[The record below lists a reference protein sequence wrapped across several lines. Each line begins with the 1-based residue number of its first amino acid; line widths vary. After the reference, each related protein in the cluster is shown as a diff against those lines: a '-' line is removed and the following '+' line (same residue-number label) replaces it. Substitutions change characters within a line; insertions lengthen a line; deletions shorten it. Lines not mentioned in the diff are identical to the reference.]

1 MKHYTTFDRINTVST
16 PSAQNT
22 TLCADVNGQFNAI
35 DSKVSACM
43 SLTSLSDFDKIV
55 IDLLF
60 TNGLRISE
68 VLQIH
73 SSNIDAR
80 GNVFIKGLKGSN
92 DRLAQVTY
100 MRQQLL
106 SLRSAGCRL
115 FEYNSRFYYYR
126 LFKKL
131 GLYIS
136 YGHNENRAVTHSLR
150 HAYIYSVQSLANNI
164 DSTALIVG
172 HKNSKSTNHYYSK
185 DAKNQLKKR

>member
-1 MKHYTTFDRINTVST
+1 MKHYTTFDRINAVST

-22 TLCADVNGQFNAI
+22 TLCAQTIPQFNAI
-35 DSKVSACM
+35 DSKIITCM
-43 SLTSLSDFDKIV
+43 SLTSLSDLDKIV
-55 IDLLF
+55 IDLLY

-73 SSNIDAR
+73 SNNIDAR

-100 MRQQLL
+100 MRTQLL
-106 SLRSAGCRL
+106 SLRSAGCHL
-115 FEYNSRFYYYR
+115 FEYSSRFYYYR

-131 GLYIS
+131 GLYIT
-136 YGHNENRAVTHSLR
+136 YGKNENNAVTHSLR

-164 DSTALIVG
+164 NSTASIVG
-172 HKNSKSTNHYYSK
+172 HKNSKSTVHYYSK
-185 DAKNQLKKR
+185 DLKQLPKHK